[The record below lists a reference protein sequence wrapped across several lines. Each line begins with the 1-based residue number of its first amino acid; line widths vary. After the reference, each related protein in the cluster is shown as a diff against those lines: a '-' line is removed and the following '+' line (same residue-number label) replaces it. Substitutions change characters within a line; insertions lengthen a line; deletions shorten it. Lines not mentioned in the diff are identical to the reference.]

1 LLTNQNILITG
12 GAGVIGSEL
21 IPKLLER
28 GANLLVADKKPRPPE
43 WGPRIRY
50 RCGDLNSLESY
61 ELTEFAPRI
70 VIHLAA
76 AFERSIESSE
86 FWSENFD
93 HNIQLSHRLI
103 TVLGKIKSVE
113 RIIFASSYLVYDPGL
128 YLESNA
134 IDAHETKRLA
144 ETDTIQPRNLT
155 GAAKLFHETELKFF
169 QRTSSTPISLAIA
182 RIFRG
187 YGRGSRDVISR
198 WVRAAVLNE
207 TIDVYR
213 AEGRFDYVY
222 AADSAEALARLAESR
237 FEGTIN
243 IGTGKSR
250 RVEDVVSC
258 IREYFPNLAINY
270 LDSNEQVE
278 NSEADI
284 SLLYAN
290 FNWVP
295 SFTLEEGITEII
307 SYEQSHRIDL
317 LTKATV
323 LVSSA
328 GDKIPLLKEIERD
341 LSLLSGDITVIAAD
355 SDASCLSA
363 SSKFRFLR
371 MPSTEDSNVEQ
382 ILNQMIE
389 HKINLIIPTRD
400 GELEFYSRNV
410 EKFLYSGIHI
420 AVSPIR
426 PIEICSDK
434 LLFFNTLKDDYPVI
448 PTSDSLDSSI
458 LGDGPY
464 VVKERFGAGSNSLGL
479 SLNRESALLHASRLR
494 QPIFQTF
501 VTGTEFS
508 VDAYVQS
515 DGRVKGCMSRSRDRV
530 VSGESRVTTL
540 VHDLEIENIVSKL
553 VKHLGL
559 RGHVLVQIIRN
570 QDGIKIVECNPRV
583 GGASTL
589 SMRSGLHSTLWSLVE
604 ALNLDIDQFQFIP
617 DSRPLRQFRIP
628 TDVTIDSGS

>member
-1 LLTNQNILITG
+1 MLTNQNILITG
-12 GAGVIGSEL
+12 GAGVIGNEL

-28 GANLLVADKKPRPPE
+28 GANLLVADKKPRPRE
-43 WGPRIRY
+43 WDPRIRY
-50 RCGDLNSLESY
+50 RCGDLNNLQPY
-61 ELTEFAPRI
+61 ELAEFTPRI

-76 AFERSIESSE
+76 AFERSIESTE

-93 HNIQLSHRLI
+93 HNIQLSHRLV

-113 RIIFASSYLVYDPGL
+113 RIVFASSYLVYDPSL
-128 YLESNA
+128 YLESNP
-134 IDAHETKRLA
+134 IDAHKTKRLL
-144 ETDTIQPRNLT
+144 ETDAIQPRNLT

-169 QRTSSTPISLAIA
+169 QRTSSTPVSLVIA
-182 RIFRG
+182 RIFCG

-198 WVRAAVLNE
+198 WVRAAMLNE

-213 AEGRFDYVY
+213 AEERFDYVY

-258 IREYFPNLAINY
+258 IRGYFPSLAVNY

-307 SYEQSHRIDL
+307 SYEQSQRRNL

-328 GDKIPLLKEIERD
+328 GDKIPLLEEIKRD
-341 LSLLSGDITVIAAD
+341 LSLLSSDIAVIAAD
-355 SDASCLSA
+355 SDTSCLSA
-363 SSKFRFLR
+363 SSEFGFLQ
-371 MPSTEDSNVEQ
+371 MPSTEESNVEL
-382 ILNQMIE
+382 ILKQMID

-410 EKFLYSGIHI
+410 EKFRNSGIHI

-434 LLFFNTLKDDYPVI
+434 LLFFNTLMDDYPVI
-448 PTSDSLDSSI
+448 PTSDSLDSNI
-458 LGDGPY
+458 LGNGPY

-479 SLNRESALLHASRLR
+479 SLDGESALLHASRLR

-553 VKHLGL
+553 VKSLGL

-589 SMRSGLHSTLWSLVE
+589 SMRSGLHSALWSLVE
-604 ALNLDIDQFQFIP
+604 ALNLNIDQFPFMP
-617 DSRPLRQFRIP
+617 ASGPLRQFRIP